1 MPKVT
6 VRIWGAV
13 VEVLWGVKDGVMEG
27 LNSAPTPRPT
37 LRPTSKPTPD
47 VPDMKQRVI
56 SICKGGAITYTSKEY
71 IINLVVGATPNLL
84 V

>member
-27 LNSAPTPRPT
+27 LTSAPTP
-37 LRPTSKPTPD
+37 RPTSKPTPD

-56 SICKGGAITYTSKEY
+56 NICKGGAITYTSKEY